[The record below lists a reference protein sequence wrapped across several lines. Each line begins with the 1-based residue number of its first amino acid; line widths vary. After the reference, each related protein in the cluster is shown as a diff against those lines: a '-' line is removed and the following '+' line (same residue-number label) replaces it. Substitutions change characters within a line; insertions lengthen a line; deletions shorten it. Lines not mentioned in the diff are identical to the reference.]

1 MSNFKI
7 GNSKFARFVNGK
19 GFYIAL
25 AVCLVAI
32 GAAAYIAVNNSIG
45 IQNNIASQ
53 NSGSDSQQTS
63 SIPNWDA
70 KQTGTNVSGVS
81 SSSSESSSKVSS
93 SSEASQSSSSAP
105 AKIVYMM
112 PFAGKVVNQFSGDTL
127 VSDVT
132 MGDWRT
138 HNGVDLGAAQ
148 GTPVKACANGK
159 VTDVRVDAMLGQVV
173 EIDHGSG
180 IKTLYANLT
189 NQVTVK
195 KGQTVEVGN
204 VIGTIGDTAQGE
216 VALTPH
222 LHFEMTVNGKQVDP
236 LAKIGG

>member
-45 IQNNIASQ
+45 IKSNIASQ
-53 NSGSDSQQTS
+53 NSGSGSQQTS

-70 KQTGTNVSGVS
+70 QPTGTNVSGVS
-81 SSSSESSSKVSS
+81 SSSSAS
-93 SSEASQSSSSAP
+93 SSEASKPSSSTP

-112 PFAGKVVNQFSGDTL
+112 PFAGKVVNQFSGDKL

-138 HNGVDLGAAQ
+138 HNGIDLGGAA
-148 GTPVKACANGK
+148 GTPVKACASGK
-159 VTDVRVDAMLGQVV
+159 VTDVRVDDFLGQVV

-180 IKTLYANLT
+180 VKTLYGNLT

-216 VALTPH
+216 CALTPH
-222 LHFEMTVNGKQVDP
+222 LHLEMTVDGKQVDP
-236 LAKIGG
+236 LARIGG